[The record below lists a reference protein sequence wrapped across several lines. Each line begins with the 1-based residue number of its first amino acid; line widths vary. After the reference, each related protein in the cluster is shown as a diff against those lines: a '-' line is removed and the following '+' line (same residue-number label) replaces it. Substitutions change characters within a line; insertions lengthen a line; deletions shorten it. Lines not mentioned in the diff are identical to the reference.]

1 MAAAPRTDGLLP
13 DRPGADPAGRERSC
27 GSGADR
33 LGPRSRDWDVHRV
46 ASCTRCRTPRRRL
59 APCLI
64 RATSRQR
71 PTRSLSP
78 SRALDFQSCPLLYR
92 FRVLDRLP
100 EPPSPAAV
108 RGTLVHS
115 VLEALYDL
123 PAAQRTL
130 DEAIG
135 LVGPQWDLLV
145 AERPEVVGML
155 ADDGTDPLDW
165 LRAPVTSSSPTS
177 RWRTP
182 RGSSRRPASCRCRP
196 SCPPGLVLRGF
207 VDRLDRAPTGQL
219 RVVDYKTGKPPGVGF
234 EARAMFQMRFYA
246 LALWHMHG
254 ELPTMLQLMYL
265 STGVVLRYEPDEED
279 LRAMQRKVEA
289 LWTAIERAM
298 ESGDWR
304 ARPSGL
310 C

>member
-1 MAAAPRTDGLLP
+1 MP
-13 DRPGADPAGRERSC
+13 DPSD
-27 GSGADR
+27 
-33 LGPRSRDWDVHRV
+33 
-46 ASCTRCRTPRRRL
+46 
-59 APCLI
+59 LI
-64 RATSRQR
+64 QR

-100 EPPSPAAV
+100 EPPSAAAV

-123 PAAQRTL
+123 PAEQRTL

-155 ADDGTDPLDW
+155 AEDGTDPLDW
-165 LRAPVTSSSPTS
+165 LRGAGDLVESYFAMEDPT
-177 RWRTP
+177 RLE
-182 RGSSRRPASCRCRP
+182 PAARELQVSAELP
-196 SCPPGLVLRGF
+196 SGLVLRGF

-246 LALWHMHG
+246 LALWHQHG
-254 ELPTMLQLMYL
+254 QLPTMLQLMYL

-304 ARPSGL
+304 ARPSAL
-310 C
+310 CAWCAHQSLCPEFGGTPPPLPVAADAIRS

>member
-1 MAAAPRTDGLLP
+1 MP
-13 DRPGADPAGRERSC
+13 DPSD
-27 GSGADR
+27 
-33 LGPRSRDWDVHRV
+33 
-46 ASCTRCRTPRRRL
+46 
-59 APCLI
+59 LI
-64 RATSRQR
+64 QR

-123 PAAQRTL
+123 PADQRTL

-155 ADDGTDPLDW
+155 AEDDTDPLEW
-165 LRAPVTSSSPTS
+165 LRGAGDLVESYFAMEDPT
-177 RWRTP
+177 RLE
-182 RGSSRRPASCRCRP
+182 PAARELQVQAALP
-196 SCPPGLVLRGF
+196 SGLMLRGF

-279 LRAMQRKVEA
+279 LRAMQRKIEA

-304 ARPSGL
+304 ARPSAL
-310 C
+310 CSWCAHQSVCPEWGGTPPPLPMAGATPTAAAE

>member
-1 MAAAPRTDGLLP
+1 MP
-13 DRPGADPAGRERSC
+13 DPNDFS
-27 GSGADR
+27 
-33 LGPRSRDWDVHRV
+33 
-46 ASCTRCRTPRRRL
+46 
-59 APCLI
+59 
-64 RATSRQR
+64 QR
-71 PTRSLSP
+71 PPRSLSP

-123 PAAQRTL
+123 PAGQRTL

-155 ADDGTDPLDW
+155 ADDDTDPLQW
-165 LRAPVTSSSPTS
+165 LRGAGDLIEAYFAMEDPT
-177 RWRTP
+177 RLE
-182 RGSSRRPASCRCRP
+182 PAARELQVQAELP
-196 SCPPGLVLRGF
+196 SGLVLRGF
-207 VDRLDRAPTGQL
+207 IDRLDRAPTGQL

-304 ARPSGL
+304 ARPSAL
-310 C
+310 CTWCAHQSLCPEWGGTPPPLPLAGATQSG